1 MRHVLA
7 TTLASLMLLAP
18 LSPALA
24 QDTGLKIANPKGIID
39 NASPENMIA
48 LLSDMGVTGAQVQE
62 NEGTKIVTFSDGAL
76 PYAFGF
82 AGCEVKPGK
91 CMTVVMLVFVDM
103 GNAGITPDMI
113 NARNSDNFFVTSVKT
128 DEKTIAFGRGVLLN
142 GGITRENMALN
153 IVVYASL
160 VREGIKHFNAQVVA
174 ARNVPATVQN
184 LSWGQGQV
192 RPILPTPQ
200 QIRAVMKAQDF
211 QPRASGSLG
220 ATW

>member
-7 TTLASLMLLAP
+7 TTLASLMLLAS

-24 QDTGLKIANPKGIID
+24 QDTGLKISNPKAIID

-62 NEGTKIVTFSDGAL
+62 NEGSKVVTFSDGVL

-103 GNAGITPDMI
+103 GSAGITPDMI

-128 DEKTIAFGRGVLLN
+128 DDKTIAFGRGVLLN
-142 GGITRENMALN
+142 GGVTRENLALN

-160 VREGIKHFNAQVVA
+160 VREGIKHFGSQVVA
-174 ARNVPATVQN
+174 ARNMPSTVQN

-192 RPILPTPQ
+192 RPVMPTPQ
-200 QIRAVMKAQDF
+200 QVRAVMKAQDF
-211 QPRASGSLG
+211 QPRPSGRPG

>member
-39 NASPENMIA
+39 NASPENLVA
-48 LLSDMGVTGAQVQE
+48 LLTDMGATGAQVQE
-62 NEGTKIVTFSDGAL
+62 DAGNKFVTLNDGGL
-76 PYAFGF
+76 PYLFGF

-91 CMTVVMLVFVDM
+91 CMTVVMLVFIDM
-103 GNAGITPDMI
+103 GNSGITPDMV
-113 NARNSDNFFVTSVKT
+113 NTRNNDNFFVTSVKT
-128 DEKTIAFGRGVLLN
+128 DDKTIAFGRGVLVN

-153 IVVYASL
+153 IAVYASL
-160 VREGIKHFNAQVVA
+160 VREGIKHFGSQVVA
-174 ARNVPATVQN
+174 ARNMPATVQN

-192 RPILPTPQ
+192 RAILPTPQ
-200 QIRAVMKAQDF
+200 QLQAVMKEQDF
-211 QPRASGSLG
+211 QPVASGRLG